1 MQEKPLVS
9 IITPVYNCESYIA
22 NTIESVLNST
32 INVSYEY
39 IVVDDGSTDATTSIV
54 MQFKN
59 QIQYFSKSNGGES
72 SAVNLGIEKA
82 QGRYIL
88 VLNADD
94 PLLTGQLINK
104 LVPVMESTVSLVAIY
119 PDWQVIDSE
128 GNLLEEIRLPDFTE
142 EIFIGLNRC
151 LPGPGTMF
159 RRDAAI
165 RIGCRSEEWKY
176 VGDYDFW
183 LRLSRLGEIRHF
195 PEVLSQWRSS
205 SVSTSVSM
213 RGSEMARE
221 RIKVI
226 ADFLAS
232 MPTDFHL
239 RRKALGRAH
248 YLAARLVFFDKKV
261 SGRNLL
267 IKGFRIRGGWIEKSN
282 LLVLLYIFLT
292 PVSEWIVKS
301 LRIPN
306 QVIRVR

>member
-22 NTIESVLNST
+22 NTIESVLNS
-32 INVSYEY
+32 IIDISHEY
-39 IVVDDGSTDATTSIV
+39 IVVNDGSTDATASIA

-59 QIQYFSKSNGGES
+59 QIQYFSQNNGGES

-82 QGRYIL
+82 RGKYIL
-88 VLNADD
+88 ILNADD

-104 LVPVMESTVSLVAIY
+104 LVPIMESQVSLVAIY
-119 PDWQVIDSE
+119 PDWQIIDSE
-128 GNLLEEIRLPDFTE
+128 GKVMEEIRLPDFSD
-142 EIFIGLNRC
+142 EIFIGLNHC
-151 LPGPGTMF
+151 LPGPGTIF

-195 PEVLSQWRSS
+195 PEILSQWRSS

-213 RGSEMARE
+213 RGTDMARE

-226 ADFLAS
+226 SDFLVG
-232 MPTDFHL
+232 MPTDFHM

-248 YLAARLVFFDKKV
+248 YLAARLVFFDNTI
-261 SGRNLL
+261 SGRKML
-267 IKGFRIRGGWIEKSN
+267 IEGFRIRGGWIEKSN
-282 LLVLLYIFLT
+282 FLVLLYIFLT
-292 PVSEWIVKS
+292 PLSGWIVKS

-306 QVIRVR
+306 QMIRIR